1 MIKYNHNRIAYP
13 LPGRSAMLDLLFPFT
28 DSLLD
33 TNESDMFPF
42 LVKMVKEDFD
52 VVERSG
58 MDRAKNL
65 PEGATLKTGITR
77 GREIK

>member
-1 MIKYNHNRIAYP
+1 
-13 LPGRSAMLDLLFPFT
+13 MLDLLFPFT